1 MSVKNVKKRVVSLD
15 VFRGIAVAAMI
26 LVSILPGATTPYFL
40 KHSLWIGITFADL
53 VFPFFL
59 FIVGV
64 SMAYSFAKRSKQ
76 SQSTLWGHFFYRV
89 LALII
94 IGLFLNWI
102 VWGIPLRIPGVLQLI
117 ALSSLCAAPM
127 VHFKPKWILLVA
139 AVLLLVQS
147 VIYLGVGAPGVNA
160 GTFEHD
166 GNIAGFVDTHVFGP
180 EHTLDKNFDP
190 EGIIALISSTALVLI
205 GLTFGKLLRRINE
218 NDKKWNTLGLFSIA
232 GASSIVL
239 GVLISFGVPVIKQM
253 WTASFILI
261 TAGLGIIILTGMY
274 IYLDVKKRKSV
285 LLLALPMGR
294 NALVIYVLASVTM
307 VLIQKYTL
315 TGVNGSTTIHD
326 LFLNGFTSVLGL
338 NWGSLVFGL
347 AFVCLW
353 LIVAYIMHIKKI
365 YIKL

>member
-1 MSVKNVKKRVVSLD
+1 MSVKNVKRVVSLD

-26 LVSILPGATTPYFL
+26 LVSILSGATTPYFL
-40 KHSLWIGITFADL
+40 KHSPWIGITFADL

-76 SQSTLWGHFFYRV
+76 SRSTLWGHFLYRV
-89 LALII
+89 VALII

-102 VWGIPLRIPGVLQLI
+102 VWGLPLRIPGVLQLI

-127 VHFKPKWILLVA
+127 VRFKPKWILLVA

-147 VIYLGVGAPGVNA
+147 VIFLGVGAPGVSA

-166 GNIAGFVDTHVFGP
+166 GNIAGFVDTHVFGS

-205 GLTFGKLLRRINE
+205 GLTFGKLLRKI

-232 GASSIVL
+232 GVSSIIL
-239 GVLISFGVPVIKQM
+239 GVLISFWIPVIKQM

-294 NALVIYVLASVTM
+294 NALVIYILASVTM

-315 TGVNGSTTIHD
+315 TSINGPMTIYE

-338 NWGSLVFGL
+338 NLGSVVFGL

>member
-15 VFRGIAVAAMI
+15 VFRGITVAAMI
-26 LVSILPGATTPYFL
+26 LVGILPGVTTPYLL
-40 KHSLWIGITFADL
+40 KHSQWIGITFADL

-76 SQSTLWGHFFYRV
+76 SRSTLWGHFLYRV
-89 LALII
+89 VALIF
-94 IGLFLNWI
+94 IGFFLNWI
-102 VWGIPLRIPGVLQLI
+102 IWGLPLRIPGVLQLI
-117 ALSSLCAAPM
+117 ALSSLCAAPL
-127 VHFKPKWILLVA
+127 VRFKPKWILLVA
-139 AVLLLVQS
+139 AVLLLIQS
-147 VIYLGVGAPGVNA
+147 VIFLGVGAPGVSA
-160 GTFEHD
+160 GTFEQ
-166 GNIAGFVDTHVFGP
+166 GANIAGFVDTHVFGP
-180 EHTLDKNFDP
+180 EHILDKNFDP

-218 NDKKWNTLGLFSIA
+218 NDEKWNTLGLFSIA
-232 GASSIVL
+232 GVSSIIL

-294 NALVIYVLASVTM
+294 NALIIYVLASITM

-315 TGVNGSTTIHD
+315 TGINGSMTMYELI
-326 LFLNGFTSVLGL
+326 LNDFTSVLGL
-338 NWGSLVFGL
+338 NLGSIVFGL

-353 LIVAYIMHIKKI
+353 LIVAYIMYIKKI